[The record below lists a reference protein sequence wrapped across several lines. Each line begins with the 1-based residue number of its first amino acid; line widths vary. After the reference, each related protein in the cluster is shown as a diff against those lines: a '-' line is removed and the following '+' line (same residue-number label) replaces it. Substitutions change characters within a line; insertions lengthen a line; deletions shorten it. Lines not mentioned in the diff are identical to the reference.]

1 MERRDRNNTGTGT
14 DTRISS
20 ISRKQWWCDIIVVA
34 QRLFR
39 FGSSKYKNR
48 KKKKNELC
56 YPNLLG
62 AHREGVQE
70 LMNPSRMFQFSSYLS
85 SLSRSISIVC
95 LCVYTESRRKKK
107 FFHMSS
113 LSSFLRET
121 WDSSP
126 SPSSSS
132 SKCLQQWWTSFST
145 HKHTHTTVDWSVW
158 ISSSSDNREGWMKHV
173 QLPSMRGGER
183 ERKRGRC
190 KRDIEAGTTANAYFP
205 NLK

>member
-132 SKCLQQWWTSFST
+132 SSVCSSDELLFQLINT
-145 HKHTHTTVDWSVW
+145 HTHTTVDWSVW
-158 ISSSSDNREGWMKHV
+158 ISSSSDNREGWMDGC
-173 QLPSMRGGER
+173 SMYSCHRWEGER
-183 ERKRGRC
+183 ERER
-190 KRDIEAGTTANAYFP
+190 EADAREI
-205 NLK
+205 